1 MGMIPHF
8 VGRRR
13 VAEGSGVTVDG
24 SRLTVGP
31 VAGRVG
37 AIRVAAVVLALLTLP
52 LVARAD
58 PGAPPDGSFFRV
70 TVDGGVSPFRT
81 VAWDVTLRGKT
92 VVVSLVK
99 ETLCL
104 KGQRERVVL
113 LDGDGA
119 ARLLAELEAAG
130 AWSFA
135 GPPEHDG
142 IEARSRDRAPAPG
155 GTRYEF
161 WRAVGRRMTR
171 FTVDSAGLGRL
182 PAVLAAFTGLREA
195 VQRRVEPLPMR
206 DLYHPADKLGW
217 LTMTATEPATATFDG
232 WDAVKLP
239 VDSLEMVDGEHSVVV
254 VGTSGRQREFTV
266 RIGAGST
273 SQVHVLLE

>member
-8 VGRRR
+8 QRLAEKGRRPS
-13 VAEGSGVTVDG
+13 A
-24 SRLTVGP
+24 VGP
-31 VAGRVG
+31 
-37 AIRVAAVVLALLTLP
+37 ILVAAVVVLAATA
-52 LVARAD
+52 ARAD

-99 ETLCL
+99 ETLCQ

-119 ARLLAELEAAG
+119 ARLLAELDAAG

-142 IEARSRDRAPAPG
+142 VEARSRDRAPAPG
-155 GTRYEF
+155 ATRYEL
-161 WRAVGRRMTR
+161 WRAFGRRMTR
-171 FTVDSAGLGRL
+171 FTVDSAGLARL
-182 PAVLAAFTGLREA
+182 PAVLAAFTGLRDA
-195 VQRRVEPLPMR
+195 VVRRVEPLPMR
-206 DLYHPADKLGW
+206 DLYRPADKLGW